1 MLKIADIA
9 RGSVCVTAMGID
21 GGRGLRHE
29 IVGFVTQCTWNAKSP
44 TKPPVTQAIL
54 GRLEWN
60 MTASIS
66 KVKSSI
72 EKKDLLQDMITRE
85 DT

>member
-1 MLKIADIA
+1 M
-9 RGSVCVTAMGID
+9 RNSD
-21 GGRGLRHE
+21 GYRWERGLRHE
-29 IVGFVTQCTWNAKSP
+29 IVSFVTQCTWNAKSP
-44 TKPPVTQAIL
+44 TKPSVTQAIL

-72 EKKDLLQDMITRE
+72 EKKTCCKI
-85 DT
+85 